1 MGWVAFNTLFSVF
14 IRLSFRALAGI
25 SLHVQLI
32 VRFTVFMDGVTS
44 IILFFVVGLFGAS
57 KTFIVFENWLIF

>member
-14 IRLSFRALAGI
+14 IRLSFRALTGI